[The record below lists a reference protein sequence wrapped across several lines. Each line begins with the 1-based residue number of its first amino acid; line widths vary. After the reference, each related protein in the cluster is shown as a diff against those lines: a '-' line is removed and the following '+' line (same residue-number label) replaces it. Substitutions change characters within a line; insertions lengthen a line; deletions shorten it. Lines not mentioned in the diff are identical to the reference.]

1 MHRITSRPAGSRMHR
16 IGWMR
21 VACTAIAVLA
31 AVPAFGQGQMVG
43 WGSNTYGQT
52 NVVPAPVLKFTQVLA
67 GSLHT
72 IALKMDGTV
81 QCWGSN
87 TYGQCDTPSG
97 LGGVK
102 QVSVGGYHTLALKS
116 DGSVAAWGYD
126 YYGQCVVPATA
137 VGVVRIASGDVHN
150 AVLRG
155 DGQLV
160 CWGDNADGQCTPPS
174 GLAGVSD
181 VICGGYVTMAL
192 HADRTLT
199 VWGYAGSGQCN
210 VPVGLTDVVQAS
222 GGNLHCAA
230 VRANGTVVCWG
241 DNFDGQSTVPSGLAG
256 VTEVSAGWAH
266 TVALKSD
273 GTVICWGAGTTNT
286 GITPNLGQ
294 SIVPAGLSGVRKVSA
309 GFGHTVVQKSDGTVQ
324 AWGLNRTGQ
333 CNTPTSLLSITRIV
347 GGGDTTAAIRTDGT
361 LFCWG
366 SNVNGQCD
374 VPTGLAG
381 ITRVAVGSS
390 HTAALKSDGT
400 VRCWGAGTTN
410 TGSAPNFGQSIVPS
424 QLNSVSSIGVGDYH
438 TIAVRSTG
446 IVTCWGW
453 NVFGQ
458 CTVPSGTSGVTQAT
472 GGVDWTVALKS
483 AGTVVAWGSGTSG
496 QTSTSSLSGITQ
508 VAAGYRHGVA
518 LRSNGTVV
526 CWGANNYG
534 STITPLNLTGV
545 TQVAAGQY
553 HTVALKSDGSVRC
566 WGRIA
571 EGQSTPPSGLY
582 GVSQIACGTNNTLAL
597 LDANYSGCS
606 NTLASGSA
614 TVVRGGSAWQNV
626 GVWSWA
632 GGLGPQVPGNLSAV
646 DLGTYGSVASE
657 CNAKAGTFTARSG
670 SSLLVTAG
678 ASAVGNDY
686 SVRVNTT
693 ANLAGRVWL
702 LGISGGAST
711 LPADLDLPVLSC
723 ATANGFFDLIQT
735 DVPPPAGK
743 FLTLVPSVVNG
754 RTVFSLRLLDLPG
767 NAELTGASTGNFSG
781 TAVAAETIDIDH
793 DGFDDLALAIDFGAG
808 QPGLIQIL
816 LNDGAGNLGGSSV
829 LKSIPAQP
837 TCLAVGEVNN
847 DGKADVVVGIASDNS
862 ARVYL
867 DNGASALVAGTAIT
881 GLGSTPTAVIVLDG
895 TGSSAMPASNSIG
908 VGTSGG
914 KLRIYGDATLQQE
927 VTMAGTPSTV
937 SGGDTKGT
945 GGSTIV
951 TGGTTSNTFGLL
963 PPTETGFVQTLV
975 RGVNGL
981 YAIDQTFGLTAKP
994 VALDVADIDGDGLA
1008 DIVSANADPV
1018 IPESGSALPVLSIF
1032 RNNAGSFNGG
1042 TPYQPEGASSARS
1055 VALIDVDNDGD
1066 RDIVS
1071 VQNTVGGTEA
1081 TLLRIDTLGAGT
1093 PLSVGQTTVLDSSD
1107 PIIVTRGN
1115 LDGLGGEDLFLV
1127 SQPTRTNFTGFNQV
1141 MPFLGVAGLQGDL
1154 DGDGVVGTSDIAI
1167 LLLDFGPCFGTPCP
1181 SDLDGDG
1188 EVGTGD
1194 IAFLLLLFG

>member
-1 MHRITSRPAGSRMHR
+1 
-16 IGWMR
+16 
-21 VACTAIAVLA
+21 
-31 AVPAFGQGQMVG
+31 MVG
-43 WGSNTYGQT
+43 WGSNTFGQT
-52 NVVPAPVLKFTQVLA
+52 TVAPAPALKFTQVMA

-72 IALKMDGTV
+72 IALKMDGSV

-87 TYGQCDTPSG
+87 TDGQCDTPTG
-97 LGGVK
+97 LGGVR
-102 QVSVGGYHTLALKS
+102 QVSIGGYHSAALKS
-116 DGSVAAWGYD
+116 DGSIAAWGFND
-126 YYGQCVVPATA
+126 YGQCTVPAAA

-150 AVLRG
+150 AALRG
-155 DGQLV
+155 DGQVV
-160 CWGDNADGQCTPPS
+160 CWGDNTDGQSTPPT
-174 GLAGVSD
+174 GLVGVAD
-181 VICGGYVTMAL
+181 VMCGQYVTMTL
-192 HADRTLT
+192 HANRTLT
-199 VWGYAGSGQCN
+199 VWGYAGSGQCT
-210 VPVGLTDVVQAS
+210 VPVGLTDVVQAA

-230 VRANGTVVCWG
+230 LRSNGTVQCWG
-241 DNFDGQSTVPSGLAG
+241 SNANGQGTVPSGLTG
-256 VTEVSAGWAH
+256 VTQVSAGWTH
-266 TVALKSD
+266 TAALKSD
-273 GTVICWGAGTTNT
+273 GTVVCWGAGTTNT
-286 GITPNLGQ
+286 GTAPNLGQ
-294 SIVPAGLSGVRKVSA
+294 SIVPAGLSGVRTVSA
-309 GFGHTVVQKSDGTVQ
+309 GYGHTVVLKSDGTVQ

-333 CNTPTSLLSITRIV
+333 CNTPTSLLSITRIA

-446 IVTCWGW
+446 IVACWGW

-472 GGVDWTVALKS
+472 GGSAWSMALKS
-483 AGTVVAWGSGTSG
+483 TGTVVAWGSNTSG
-496 QTSTSSLSGITQ
+496 VTSTSNLSGITQ
-508 VAAGYRHGVA
+508 VAAGYVHGVA

-657 CNAKAGTFTARSG
+657 CNAKAGNFTARSG

-686 SVRVNTT
+686 SVRVNNT

-702 LGISGGAST
+702 LGVSGGAST
-711 LPADLDLPVLSC
+711 LPANLDVPVLSC

-743 FLTLVPSVVNG
+743 FLTLVPSSVNG

-767 NAELTGASTGNFSG
+767 NAELTGASTGSFSG

-816 LNDGAGNLGGSSV
+816 LNDGAGNLGGNSV

-837 TCLAVGEVNN
+837 TCMAVGDVNN

-867 DNGASALVAGTAIT
+867 DNGASALVAGAAIT
-881 GLGSTPTAVIVLDG
+881 GLGGTPTAVIVLDG
-895 TGSSAMPASNSIG
+895 AATSAMPSSNPIG
-908 VGTSGG
+908 VGTSSG

-927 VTMAGTPSTV
+927 ITMAGTPSTV

-945 GGSTIV
+945 GGTTVV
-951 TGGTTSNTFGLL
+951 TGGTTSSTFNLL
-963 PPTETGFVQTLV
+963 PPAETGFVQTLV
-975 RGVNGL
+975 RGTNGQ

-994 VALDVADIDGDGLA
+994 VALDVADIDGDGLS

-1018 IPESGSALPVLSIF
+1018 LPEAGSALPVLSIF
-1032 RNNAGSFNGG
+1032 RNSGGAFNGS
-1042 TPYQPEGASSARS
+1042 TPFQPEGSSSARS

-1071 VQNTVGGTEA
+1071 VNNKVGGSEA

-1093 PLSVGQTTVLDSSD
+1093 PLAVGQTTVLDASN
-1107 PIIVTRGN
+1107 PIIATRGN
-1115 LDGLGGEDLFLV
+1115 LDGVGGEDLFLV
-1127 SQPTRTNFTGFNQV
+1127 NQPSVSNFTGSREV
-1141 MPFLGVAGLQGDL
+1141 KPFLGVTSLQGDL
-1154 DGDGVVGTSDIAI
+1154 DGDGEVSTSDIAI
-1167 LLLDFGPCFGTPCP
+1167 LLLDFGPCTGSPCP

-1194 IAFLLLLFG
+1194 VAFLLLLYS